1 MKIEQLSVFLENKT
15 GRLASITTTLGD
27 MGINIRAMSLADT
40 SDFGI
45 LRMIVSDTERA
56 KKVLKDRGFT
66 VSVIGVVAVEIP
78 DKPGALGTL
87 LEHIEKEEL
96 NVEYIYGMAGNT
108 GGKAI
113 LILRFEDS
121 DIAIDTLVANKVN
134 VLDKGKI
141 FSS

>member
-56 KKVLKDRGFT
+56 RNILKDRGFT
-66 VSVIGVVAVEIP
+66 VSVTEVVAIEIL
-78 DKPGALGTL
+78 DKPGSLGML

-108 GGKAI
+108 GGKAL
-113 LILRFEDS
+113 LILRFEDTEN
-121 DIAIDTLVANKVN
+121 AVNTLVANKVN
-134 VLDKGKI
+134 VLDAGSI
-141 FSS
+141 FP